1 MRYTPIVLATLLLM
15 SAACSNDERET
26 SFVPEAQA
34 AAPQPKDYGWRTPPR
49 YPAVEQAVHEYQ

>member
-1 MRYTPIVLATLLLM
+1 MRYTPFAVAALLLF

-34 AAPQPKDYGWRTPPR
+34 ASPQQKDYGWQTTPQ
-49 YPAVEQAVHEYQ
+49 YPAVEKAVHEYQ